1 MEIIVS
7 KRSGNV
13 LVYIPELK
21 KRISLDSST
30 FLWFDGNFC
39 HNEIVDH
46 IEHNFKID
54 ITNVIYL

>member
-30 FLWFDGNFC
+30 FGRHIKAFC
-39 HNEIVDH
+39 KLNKKEFL
-46 IEHNFKID
+46 NLPL
-54 ITNVIYL
+54 NNN

>member
-21 KRISLDSST
+21 KRISLDPRT
-30 FLWFDGNFC
+30 FLWFDGSFC

-46 IEHNFKID
+46 ITNNFNIN

>member
-21 KRISLDSST
+21 KRISLDPST
-30 FLWFDGNFC
+30 FLWFDGSFC

-46 IEHNFKID
+46 IERNFKIY
-54 ITNVIYL
+54 ITNVTYL

>member
-21 KRISLDSST
+21 KRVSLDSNT
-30 FLWFDGNFC
+30 FLWFDGSFC

-46 IEHNFKID
+46 IERNFKIY

>member
-7 KRSGNV
+7 TRSGNV
-13 LVYIPELK
+13 LVYIPELE
-21 KRISLDSST
+21 KRISLDPRT
-30 FLWFDGNFC
+30 FLWFDGSFC

-46 IEHNFKID
+46 IERNFKIY